1 MENDKNRSCRES
13 CRIKR
18 STARTYLFV
27 SLRLVVCRF
36 RLQDIS
42 KISEPNAR
50 RLISKSTVIRPKIS
64 PKITRRGYTAE
75 GGKDFPRHPV
85 QLSTPSSS
93 KQTGPRFQRAGRK
106 FGQRRTLCLEIIP
119 LINPHLVDQFVEARD
134 EGGMEISR
142 VARLLRVV
150 SFPALFLNV
159 RSFSRDKR
167 VTTGKVTSP
176 GERKEEKKKNA
187 SASTMYRVRCE

>member
-1 MENDKNRSCRES
+1 MVKAVESNVQQLGPICSFYSGSLYIGARYFKNQRT
-13 CRIKR
+13 KR
-18 STARTYLFV
+18 
-27 SLRLVVCRF
+27 
-36 RLQDIS
+36 
-42 KISEPNAR
+42 AR
-50 RLISKSTVIRPKIS
+50 RLISKSAVIRPKIS
-64 PKITRRGYTAE
+64 PKITRRGYTVE
-75 GGKDFPRHPV
+75 GEKDFPRHPV

-93 KQTGPRFQRAGRK
+93 KQTSPRFQRAGRK

-150 SFPALFLNV
+150 SFPVLFLSV

-167 VTTGKVTSP
+167 VTTGKITSP
-176 GERKEEKKKNA
+176 GERKKEKRNA

>member
-1 MENDKNRSCRES
+1 MKAVELNDQQLEPICSFHSGSGCIS
-13 CRIKR
+13 L
-18 STARTYLFV
+18 SSARYL
-27 SLRLVVCRF
+27 
-36 RLQDIS
+36 
-42 KISEPNAR
+42 KKTSEPNAR

-64 PKITRRGYTAE
+64 PKITRRGYSAE

-150 SFPALFLNV
+150 SFPVLFLNV

-167 VTTGKVTSP
+167 VTTGKITSP
-176 GERKEEKKKNA
+176 GERKEEKKNA